1 MTENLPRVTS
11 VLDLL
16 SKPALIQ
23 WASNVGVE
31 FMKEKVAEIVISPLK
46 EIYEDIKNTPHGF
59 LKAPAV
65 TKELKAI
72 LDNLN
77 DNLMADTGEIVKA
90 AKTEHKHKKDEA
102 ANRGKRIHSAIE
114 AFLNAKNDATISI
127 DEDLEKSFRKFMHW
141 WSNNEIEIVELEC
154 PVWSEDGGGYKGT
167 FDLACYITK
176 EEKKILYLIDF
187 KTSPRIYDDMS
198 MQLAAYF
205 YGWKARTSWV
215 PDRAAILRL
224 DFTDGPEEFYE
235 ILESELYVHYQA
247 FIKVVE
253 LWHLIRN

>member
-16 SKPALIQ
+16 SKPNLIQ

-31 FMKEKVAEIVISPLK
+31 YMQGKVAEIVINPLNK
-46 EIYEDIKNTPHGF
+46 IYEDIRDER
-59 LKAPAV
+59 LV
-65 TKELKAI
+65 WTKEIADKLKAI

-77 DNLMADTGEIVKA
+77 DNLMAETGEIVKA
-90 AKTEHKHKKDEA
+90 AKTEHKHKKEEA
-102 ANRGKRIHSAIE
+102 ANRGKRVHSAIE
-114 AFLNAKNDATISI
+114 AFLNAENNATISI

-253 LWHLIRN
+253 LWHLIKN

>member
-1 MTENLPRVTS
+1 MNGNLPRVTS

-31 FMKEKVAEIVISPLK
+31 YMKEKVNEIAVEPIK
-46 EIYEDIKNTPHGF
+46 KIYEDIKDAQLIKVPYITE
-59 LKAPAV
+59 K
-65 TKELKAI
+65 LKAI
-72 LDNLN
+72 VDNLN
-77 DNLMADTGEIVKA
+77 DNLTADTGEIVKA

-102 ANRGKRIHSAIE
+102 ANRGKGVHSAIE
-114 AFLNAKNDATISI
+114 AFLNAEDDATISI
-127 DEDLEKSFRKFMHW
+127 DEDLEKSFRKFMSW

-176 EEKKILYLIDF
+176 EGKKILYLIDF
-187 KTSPRIYDDMS
+187 KTSPRIYDEMP

-205 YGWKARTSWV
+205 YGWKARTNYI
-215 PDRAAILRL
+215 PERAAILRL

-253 LWHLIRN
+253 LWHLIKN

>member
-1 MTENLPRVTS
+1 MTGNLPRVTS

-16 SKPALIQ
+16 SKPDLIQ

-31 FMKEKVAEIVISPLK
+31 YMQEKAREIAVEPIR
-46 EIYEDIKNTPHGF
+46 EICEKIKDKQLLNIPSITAK
-59 LKAPAV
+59 LLV
-65 TKELKAI
+65 I

-77 DNLMADTGEIVKA
+77 DNLMAEAGKIVKA

-102 ANRGKRIHSAIE
+102 ANRGKRVHSAIE
-114 AFLNAKNDATISI
+114 AFLNAENDATISI
-127 DEDLEKSFRKFMHW
+127 DEDLEKSFRKFMSW
-141 WSNNEIEIVELEC
+141 WSNNEVEIVEIEC

-187 KTSPRIYDDMS
+187 KTSPRIYDEMP

-205 YGWKARTSWV
+205 YGWKARTSWI

-253 LWHLIRN
+253 LWHLIKN